1 MSDPFFT
8 PVSGMDLPRFAG
20 VATFMRLPL
29 VPEAHDRASE
39 VEIGIVGLPWDGG
52 TSNRPG
58 ARHGPRAL
66 RDASTMVRA
75 EQETEN
81 EANRLREQVDAAL
94 IAVASR
100 SPDEVES
107 LQSAAARIE
116 RAARDLADALRQLA
130 QQRRVPEGL

>member
-1 MSDPFFT
+1 MNQQ
-8 PVSGMDLPRFAG
+8 
-20 VATFMRLPL
+20 AT
-29 VPEAHDRASE
+29 ASQR
-39 VEIGIVGLPWDGG
+39 
-52 TSNRPG
+52 T
-58 ARHGPRAL
+58 
-66 RDASTMVRA
+66 RA

-107 LQSAAARIE
+107 LQTAATRIE

-130 QQRRVPEGL
+130 QQRKAPEIE